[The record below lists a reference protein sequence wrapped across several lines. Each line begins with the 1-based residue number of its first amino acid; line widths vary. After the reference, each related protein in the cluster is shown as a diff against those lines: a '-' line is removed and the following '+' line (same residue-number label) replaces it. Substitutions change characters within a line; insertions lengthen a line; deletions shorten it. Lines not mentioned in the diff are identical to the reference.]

1 MVVSNGTFT
10 TTDPQCDVD
19 IRMGAGAAARAP
31 VTVGDALRRT
41 AKAVPEKV
49 ALRVKREG
57 VWREWT
63 WSQYAGE
70 AVRVAQSLIALG
82 VKERE
87 AVAIIGFNSPEW
99 VFTWAGA
106 ATIGCMG
113 TGIYATNGPEGVAYV
128 VDHAKAKII
137 IAEDEKQLAKFRK
150 VDSSLLKSVKAF
162 VVYSPNEPT
171 PDKVHG
177 IPAYTWAGFMELGSQ
192 TSQEAVEVKR
202 GAVVPGQCC
211 SLIYTS
217 GTTGNPK
224 AVMISHDSCTWTAK
238 VAFEDVFGLGR
249 EEHVVSYLPLSHIA
263 AQLMDIISP
272 MVNEVTVHFA
282 RPDALK
288 GSLKGTLQECQPTVF
303 FGVPRV
309 WEKFREAILAKAKDL
324 YSGLL
329 GGIKKN
335 IGATGNAYN
344 LSKYLAAERG
354 EAPPGGCLS
363 PALGRKVSGGIKAVL
378 GFERCHTF
386 CTGAAPIARDILE
399 YFGSHDPCMNQ
410 TLAARRHAI
419 DATPAR
425 RRSREPDS
433 LVDSRAGLDINV
445 LELFG
450 MSEVT
455 GPSNCSVADA
465 FRIGKCGRQLP
476 GTETAIAQEDGEV
489 IFRGRHVMMGY
500 MYNDKATKETIDDQ
514 GWLHSGDIGTN
525 DEGYLKITGRKKE
538 ILITAAGE
546 NVAPVLLEDEI
557 KKQLPCVSN
566 AMVIGDRRKYLTVF
580 LCLKTKMNEE
590 DGTPLDGL
598 VSDSALFGC
607 NTVQDAKRS
616 SEYKAHLDAGLT
628 RANKNAISRAQNVQ
642 KWAILPRDFTQE
654 GGELTPTMKLRRK
667 VVLEMYPDV
676 VAQLY

>member
-1 MVVSNGTFT
+1 MAEEIVVGEVISNGTFT

-19 IRMGAGAAARAP
+19 IRMGDGAAARAP

-41 AKAVPEKV
+41 SAAVPNKV
-49 ALRVKREG
+49 ALRVKRDG
-57 VWREWT
+57 MWLEWT
-63 WSQYAGE
+63 WSQYEQE

-99 VFTWAGA
+99 VFSWAGA
-106 ATIGCMG
+106 ASIGCMG

-128 VDHAKAKII
+128 VDHAKAKIV

-150 VDSSLLKSVKAF
+150 VDASLLKSVKAF
-162 VVYSPNEPT
+162 VVYSPNEPS

-177 IPAYTWAGFMELGSQ
+177 VPAYTWSGFMELGAK

-324 YSGLL
+324 YSGAL
-329 GGIKKN
+329 GGIKKSV
-335 IGATGNAYN
+335 GAAGKAYN
-344 LSKYLAAERG
+344 LQKYLAAERG
-354 EAPPGGCLS
+354 EAPPGGCIS

-386 CTGAAPIARDILE
+386 CTGAAPISRDVLE
-399 YFGSHDPCMNQ
+399 YFGS
-410 TLAARRHAI
+410 
-419 DATPAR
+419 
-425 RRSREPDS
+425 
-433 LVDSRAGLDINV
+433 LDINV

-476 GTETAIAQEDGEV
+476 GTETAIAKEDGEV

-500 MYNDKATKETIDDQ
+500 MYNEKATKETIDSE

-525 DEGYLKITGRKKE
+525 EEGYLKITGRKKE

-566 AMVIGDRRKYLTVF
+566 AMVIGDRKKYLTVF

-590 DGTPLDGL
+590 DGTPLEWL
-598 VSDSALFGC
+598 VGESELFGC
-607 NTVQDAKRS
+607 DTVQDAKS
-616 SEYKAHLDAGLT
+616 SPEYKAHLDAGLT

-654 GGELTPTMKLRRK
+654 NGELTPTMKLRRK

-676 VAQLY
+676 VAQLYN